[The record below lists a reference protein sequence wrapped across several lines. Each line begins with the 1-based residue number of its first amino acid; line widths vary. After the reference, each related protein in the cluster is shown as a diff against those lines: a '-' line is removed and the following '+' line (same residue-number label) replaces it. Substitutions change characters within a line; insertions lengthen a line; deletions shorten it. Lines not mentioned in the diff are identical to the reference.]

1 MAQSSSC
8 EKFDSLNC
16 FVDLLLKDRNPENLL
31 KLSNLMNDETKINIT
46 DGSDEFVCSS
56 DQLCYIL
63 KNFEKGELIA
73 KRLKGFSGINLRA
86 NVVMIKN
93 KKREEHNIIMSY
105 SGNFIS
111 SIQHI
116 ITY

>member
-1 MAQSSSC
+1 MTQLSSC
-8 EKFDSLNC
+8 EKFGALNC
-16 FVDLLLKDRNPENLL
+16 FVDLLLKKKSRENLL

-46 DGSDEFVCSS
+46 DGSDEFICSS

-63 KNFEKGELIA
+63 ENFEKGELIA
-73 KRLKGFSGINLRA
+73 KRLIGFSGINLRA
-86 NVVMIKN
+86 NVVMTKN

-105 SGNFIS
+105 KGDFIS